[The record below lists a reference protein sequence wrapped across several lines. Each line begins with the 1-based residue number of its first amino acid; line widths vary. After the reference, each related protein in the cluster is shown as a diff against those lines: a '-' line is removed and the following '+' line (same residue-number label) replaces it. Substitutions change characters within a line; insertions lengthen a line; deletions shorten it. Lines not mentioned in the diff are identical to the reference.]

1 MSTELFTADEM
12 PFNLISETIAA
23 PVKILSPREEEAARA
38 ATVRAGGYE
47 HTPSMFDAPSS
58 YEVKI
63 NRVRECPGVI
73 CSQSENALDYW
84 NRSIATADWF
94 SGERENLVVLI
105 LNTKLEVF
113 AHAIV
118 SIGTLNETMC
128 HPREVFRPAIALNA
142 HAIYIM
148 HNHPSGD
155 STPSAADYK
164 VTRRIKEA
172 AHILGITL
180 IDHLVIGDS
189 AGGRFPVF
197 SFADAGVI
205 QN

>member
-1 MSTELFTADEM
+1 MNNDLFPEAEM

-47 HTPSMFDAPSS
+47 NTPSMFDGPS

-63 NRVRECPGVI
+63 NRVRECPGAV
-73 CSQSENALDYW
+73 CSEKENAFKYW
-84 NRSIATADWF
+84 QESITTADWF
-94 SGERENLVVLI
+94 SPERENMVVLI
-105 LNTKLEVF
+105 LNTKLRVT
-113 AHAIV
+113 AHALV
-118 SIGTLNETMC
+118 SVGTINETIC

-142 HAIYIM
+142 FAIFVM

-164 VTRRIKEA
+164 ITQRLKEG

-189 AGGRFPVF
+189 AGGKFPIF
-197 SFADAGVI
+197 SFADANI
-205 QN
+205 I

>member
-1 MSTELFTADEM
+1 MSPELFTSDEM

-23 PVKILSPREEEAARA
+23 PVKILSSREEEAARA

-47 HTPSMFDAPSS
+47 NTPSMFDGPS

-63 NRVRECPGVI
+63 NRVRECPGAT
-73 CSQSENALDYW
+73 CSEKENAFKYW
-84 NRSIATADWF
+84 QESITTADWF
-94 SGERENLVVLI
+94 SPERENIVVLI
-105 LNTKLEVF
+105 LNTKLRVT
-113 AHAIV
+113 AHALV
-118 SIGTLNETMC
+118 SVGTINETLC

-142 HAIYIM
+142 FAILVM

-155 STPSAADYK
+155 PTPSAADYK
-164 VTRRIKEA
+164 ITQRLKEG

-189 AGGRFPVF
+189 AGGRFPMF